1 MSEPDGGERTVLL
14 TSIIVGSV
22 LLLVMLAVLA
32 MTVFL
37 DPVP

>member
-1 MSEPDGGERTVLL
+1 VSPEDGERTVLL

-22 LLLVMLAVLA
+22 LLLVLLAVLA
-32 MTVFL
+32 MTVLL